1 MSATSEWAQNRP
13 QPQANILV
21 MLASLWEYT
30 YEMQS
35 LHGNTQQQGPRLTK
49 PNLKKW
55 LGFYHKH
62 RQLTDETNAY
72 YAQAFAGSFDTSLF
86 GNLYGKPEQL
96 SEDSISDI
104 LENVPHA
111 GSFELPDMEDHV
123 FPLAVAFNI
132 LVWLPCMVFH
142 GDYPCVLLR
151 KARHGDEKVLCDLI
165 RLDRSILF
173 DSVISKRVHDWTL
186 DSETDILE
194 KIGTAFRTGL
204 SNTSLVKIKLAWA
217 QYIYDLSR
225 SMGMPLNAPEVR
237 ALFDAHAQD
246 SELGMQDL
254 DLHEMSDDAFYQA
267 LAKRKKP
274 LSGLLKYR
282 RT

>member
-1 MSATSEWAQNRP
+1 
-13 QPQANILV
+13 
-21 MLASLWEYT
+21 
-30 YEMQS
+30 MQS
-35 LHGNTQQQGPRLTK
+35 LQGNTQQQELRFTK

-62 RQLTDETNAY
+62 RQLTDESEAY
-72 YAQAFAGSFDTSLF
+72 YSQATASSFDTSLL
-86 GNLYGKPEQL
+86 GNLYGKSEQL
-96 SEDSISDI
+96 SEDSINGI
-104 LENVPHA
+104 LESAPHA
-111 GSFELPDMEDHV
+111 DSFELPDMEDHI

-132 LVWLPCMVFH
+132 LVWLPCMVFY

-151 KARHGDEKVLCDLI
+151 KARHGNEKVLCDLI
-165 RLDRSILF
+165 RLDRSVLF
-173 DSVISKRVHDWTL
+173 DSIISKRVHEWTL
-186 DSETDILE
+186 DSQMDTLE

-204 SNTSLVKIKLAWA
+204 SETPLVKIKLAWA
-217 QYIYDLSR
+217 QYVYDSSR
-225 SMGMPLNAPEVR
+225 SFGMPLNAPDVR

-246 SELGMQDL
+246 SGIGMHDPDL
-254 DLHEMSDDAFYQA
+254 SEMTDDAFYQA